1 MSTTGPYQGSLPAP
15 GSTIDANWG
24 AQVVRAI
31 NFMQGLPLS
40 GDGERCQAFI
50 YQTVAQS
57 LTNATVTPVLFD
69 AELLDVGVPGHSTTT
84 NTSRWTNNTGLNGW
98 FDVMANCVWVSNATG
113 YRQMALRTNGS
124 GTLAISQTQ
133 AVSGNTTSMSI
144 AQKVF
149 MFAGDFIDLAI
160 FQNSGGA
167 LNTSPSLPINIA
179 ITQSRMQ

>member
-1 MSTTGPYQGSLPAP
+1 MSTTGPYQAP
-15 GSTIDANWG
+15 LFVAATIPTAAELNQL
-24 AQVVRAI
+24 ARAA
-31 NFMQGLPLS
+31 NFMQGLPLT

-57 LTNATVTPVLFD
+57 LINATVTPVLFD

-167 LNTSPSLPINIA
+167 LSTSPSLPINIA